1 MQEARE
7 TDENGAKELCYTV
20 KNTMFSASIKL
31 SKHNNAANKLES
43 LFLVMYQVTFVLF
56 HL

>member
-1 MQEARE
+1 MQETRE
-7 TDENGAKELCYTV
+7 TDENWAKELCYSTL
-20 KNTMFSASIKL
+20 FSASIKL